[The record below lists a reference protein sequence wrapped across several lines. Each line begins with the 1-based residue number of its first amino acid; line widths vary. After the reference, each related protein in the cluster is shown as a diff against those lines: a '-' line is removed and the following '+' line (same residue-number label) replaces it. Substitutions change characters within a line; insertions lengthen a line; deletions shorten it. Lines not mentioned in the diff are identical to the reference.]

1 MNPNICNLCGG
12 NYVYRHGRWVCQACG
27 SYKPEELS
35 NEEVTLLY
43 MAYQKLRMA
52 EFREAEKEFEDI
64 LQKFPKNPSAYW
76 GHLIAKHRF
85 KYETDNDGKMHPT
98 CYASSIESLLSTH
111 DYKKA
116 MEYADDENQEFYKKQ
131 AEYIELIRKEWL
143 ERSKRE
149 RPYDIFICYKES
161 DKENG
166 IERTKDSEEA
176 QELYNHLTGLGYR
189 VFYSRVS
196 MRERAGEKYES
207 YIFQALATAPVM
219 IVYGSKLEYIN
230 STWLKSEWT
239 RYLTQIADSRKK
251 AGSLIVACDG
261 FAPEEL
267 PGALSELQCLDAKGR
282 TFYNDLEKAVDRFV
296 HPGEIISGGSIGGLS
311 RSTDKTSFAWVKPAA
326 IAACSVAVICALL
339 VWLILGIGGSSA
351 SLSDSRYGMT
361 VSTIYGSFD
370 KNMMLQVKMLSID
383 GDWEAKIEGLHL
395 DAEHSRLYNMSL
407 MKDNAE
413 MEWEGDLTV
422 SIPLP
427 EDISEKRLSVYYMG
441 DGKSKKMEYEISGK
455 NIVFTA
461 NKLGVYLVATREHTI
476 NIDDAVEPTC
486 TTVGYTEGSHCSDC
500 QEVIIAQQTIPALGH
515 TPDGEWQVIKEAS
528 KLQNGLRV
536 QDCTVCD
543 EYAKEEILQAHLY
556 VGETITFGSYEQDN
570 DTANG
575 KEDIEWIVLEIKDGK
590 ALVISKYALDCQKYN
605 TSYTSVTWENCTL
618 RNWLNNDFLKAAFSE
633 EEQAMIP
640 TVTVSA
646 DKNPSYNTN
655 AGNATQDRVYL
666 LSFSEAKTYFGSNSE
681 RICEATDYVKAK
693 NTSKMWWLRSVG
705 GYQDNAVYV
714 DANGNVYERGTQV
727 TDVRAAV
734 RPVIWIN
741 LNT

>member
-1 MNPNICNLCGG
+1 MNPNICNLCGS

-52 EFREAEKEFEDI
+52 EFRESEKAFEDI

-76 GHLIAKHRF
+76 GHLIAKYRF
-85 KYETDNDGKMHPT
+85 KYETDSDGKMFPT
-98 CYASSIESLLSTH
+98 CYAASIESLLSTH

-131 AEYIELIRKEWL
+131 AGYIERIRTEWL
-143 ERSKRE
+143 ERAKRE

-166 IERTKDSEEA
+166 IERTDDSNEA
-176 QELYNHLTGLGYR
+176 QELYTYLTDLGYR

-196 MRERAGEKYES
+196 MREMVGEKYES
-207 YIFQALATAPVM
+207 YIFQALATAQVM
-219 IVYGSKLEYIN
+219 LVYSSKLEYIN

-239 RYLTQIADSRKK
+239 RYLTQIEDGRKE
-251 AGSLIVACDG
+251 AGSLLVACDG

-267 PGALSELQCLDAKGR
+267 PGALSELQCLDAKGK
-282 TFYNDLEKAVDRFV
+282 TFYGDLEKAVDRFI
-296 HPGEIISGGSIGGLS
+296 HPSEIMSGGDFGGLH
-311 RSTDKTSFAWVKPAA
+311 TANNKPSFSWIKPAA
-326 IAACSVAVICALL
+326 IAACSVAVLSALL
-339 VWLILGIGGSSA
+339 MWLILGIGGPNNSI
-351 SLSDSRYGMT
+351 SDSRYGMT
-361 VSTIYGSFD
+361 ISTTYGSFD

-383 GDWEAKIEGLHL
+383 GDWETKIEDLHL
-395 DAEHSRLYNMSL
+395 DAEHSRLYNMGL
-407 MKDNAE
+407 MKDDAE

-427 EDISEKRLSVYYMG
+427 EDISEKRLSVYYMS

-455 NIVFTA
+455 NIVFTTT
-461 NKLGVYLVATREHTI
+461 KLGTYLVATREHTI
-476 NIDDAVEPTC
+476 AVDAAVEPTC
-486 TTVGYTEGSHCSDC
+486 ATVGYTEGSHCSDC
-500 QEVIIAQQTIPALGH
+500 QEVIVAQQTIPALGH
-515 TPDGEWQVIKEAS
+515 VSTGEWIVIKEAS
-528 KLQNGLRV
+528 KLKNGLRV

-543 EYAKEEILQAHLY
+543 GYAKEEIIQAYLY

-570 DTANG
+570 NDANG

-618 RNWLNNDFLKAAFSE
+618 RKWLNNDFLKSAFSE

-666 LSFSEAKTYFGSNSE
+666 LSLAEAKTYFGSNSE
-681 RICEATDYVKAK
+681 RVCEATDYVNAK
-693 NTSKMWWLRSVG
+693 NTSKMWWLRSPG

-734 RPVIWIN
+734 RPVLWID
-741 LNT
+741 LDI